1 MVLILS
7 SYQVMSSNFLA
18 GSGYRC
24 VGDGQ
29 EVAGDKSGD
38 PRERHRESQGGKGRM
53 GVRKKQG
60 KQETLS
66 HRRMTQPLVDTP
78 NSYKYMQSCA
88 RNTGTHIPH
97 SDIKTTQIVPHPN
110 LVFSYLEN
118 IHELT

>member
-24 VGDGQ
+24 VGDRQ

-88 RNTGTHIPH
+88 RNTGTH
-97 SDIKTTQIVPHPN
+97 TTQRYKNDTDSPPSQPSLFLSRKH
-110 LVFSYLEN
+110 
-118 IHELT
+118 T